1 MEFVRIKKTIMA
13 AKIMGMKMRGMKM
26 RGENS
31 GGKKIARISYA
42 SAMRDESGAE
52 IAEAAFVLP
61 LVFILIFGI
70 MWFGRAFNI
79 YTTLNRAAQEAAQAA
94 AVSDCATC
102 TPSVLDPQDV
112 ANSVLR
118 AAHMDPSQVTF
129 TLSLPPSATSALGS
143 NPLPVNAAVVDL
155 RYLYSFKLN
164 GITCCPLTLAPITSG
179 ITIHAH
185 AQALQ
190 EN

>member
-1 MEFVRIKKTIMA
+1 
-13 AKIMGMKMRGMKM
+13 MKM

-79 YTTLNRAAQEAAQAA
+79 YTTLNRAAQEAAAA
-94 AVSDCATC
+94 AATADCATC
-102 TPSVLDPQDV
+102 TTTTVNPLDV
-112 ANSVLR
+112 ASSVLR
-118 AAHMDPSQVTF
+118 AAHIDPTPLVMAPSSLAPTQ
-129 TLSLPPSATSALGS
+129 LSAGPP
-143 NPLPVNAAVVDL
+143 PVVGFAVDL
-155 RYLYSFKLN
+155 SYPYSFKLN
-164 GITCCPLTLAPITSG
+164 GITCCPLALTPITSG